1 MRSLAILVPLA
12 LSVASTALAAD
23 APGDEAISANPSLS
37 VIARSP
43 EFSLR
48 DPSGQLVRLSSYQGC
63 VVLLAFVFTTCP
75 GMCPLIS
82 KQMSALQV
90 SLKQEGLFG
99 HRANLVS
106 VTVDPETDT
115 AAVLAKYAKSYGA
128 GPAGWRFLRET
139 PEKTKPALK
148 AYDEWTKL
156 LPKGEF
162 DHPARVYLIDQRSN
176 IREIY
181 SLAFFNEK
189 QALIDIEALLADA
202 SRKAVASRGRL
213 RSGANYRVG

>member
-1 MRSLAILVPLA
+1 MLPLA
-12 LSVASTALAAD
+12 LCLTVPGLAAES
-23 APGDEAISANPSLS
+23 PGEPATSANPTLS
-37 VIARSP
+37 VIARAP

-48 DPSGQLVRLSSYQGC
+48 DPWGKPVRLSDYHGR

-75 GMCPLIS
+75 GVCPLIS
-82 KQMSALQV
+82 KQMSALQE

-99 HRANLVS
+99 NKANLVS

-115 AAVLAKYAKSYGA
+115 AAVLTKYAKTYGA
-128 GPAGWRFLRET
+128 DSAGWRFLRET
-139 PEKTKPALK
+139 PEKTRPVLK

-156 LPKGEF
+156 LPKGEI
-162 DHPARVYLIDQRSN
+162 DHPARVYLIDQQGN

-189 QALIDIEALLADA
+189 QALIDIRVLLDA
-202 SRKAVASRGRL
+202 GSL
-213 RSGANYRVG
+213 